1 VTLSLEV
8 ANDGTGDADRV
19 AGMIS
24 SPYGGVTILDGGDDW
39 GDIPAGE
46 TRTGSTNFQL
56 VMGAD
61 PGEPLLLEIVDGYGR
76 LWASYMDLKRPAATD
91 SLGAN
96 VRGTTIE
103 LAWGK
108 VGDADVRGYAVHRSE
123 SPGGPYER
131 VSDGVLESACFFADS
146 GLAENTLYH
155 YYIATVDSSGNR
167 SEASEVLSISTN
179 PPSLTG
185 WPLATYGGMYSSPAA
200 ADLDGDGTLEV
211 VVASEHVYAWHA
223 NGIEL
228 LDGDGDP
235 RTGGIF
241 ETDGEGGYRCSP
253 AIGEIDGDPGV
264 EIVAAA
270 WADVSDTDAGI
281 YEVYVWN
288 AEDGS
293 VVPGWPAITKKFC
306 WASPALADLDGD
318 GRSEVVIA
326 CADGFLYCWN
336 GDGTEF
342 IDGDENPS
350 TEGVFA
356 ELGSPW
362 AYGSTAVADLDGD
375 HVPELIQPSRDN
387 NVYAFHADGS
397 IVDGWP
403 FFVEGR
409 SNCSPAVGDVDGD
422 GEPEVVVGS
431 NAGKFWLLEA
441 NGDVAAGWPVTLG
454 TSGDFPPSPVLADIA
469 GDGRLEVI
477 LTGSTGWIKVVDH
490 EGAMLPGW
498 AKYMGSTIT
507 SSPVVADLDGDP
519 EMEIAI
525 GCDCGRIYAFD
536 VDGALL
542 AGWPIQTGAEV
553 FGSLV
558 VCDLDADGDNE
569 VLAGGMDTKVYVW
582 DTAGIYDDGD
592 GVEWGAFLHDA
603 WRTQLYDFRI
613 PTGVD
618 GWDDGTLV
626 TRVFAL
632 DQNFPNPFNPVTTI
646 AFTVPEGP
654 GDDARVSLAVYAV
667 DGSLVRTLV
676 DGPRERGRRHSV
688 TWDGRDSRGVLV
700 ASGVYFYRLDHD
712 SGNESRSMVLM
723 K

>member
-1 VTLSLEV
+1 
-8 ANDGTGDADRV
+8 
-19 AGMIS
+19 
-24 SPYGGVTILDGGDDW
+24 
-39 GDIPAGE
+39 
-46 TRTGSTNFQL
+46 
-56 VMGAD
+56 
-61 PGEPLLLEIVDGYGR
+61 
-76 LWASYMDLKRPAATD
+76 
-91 SLGAN
+91 
-96 VRGTTIE
+96 
-103 LAWGK
+103 
-108 VGDADVRGYAVHRSE
+108 
-123 SPGGPYER
+123 
-131 VSDGVLESACFFADS
+131 
-146 GLAENTLYH
+146 
-155 YYIATVDSSGNR
+155 
-167 SEASEVLSISTN
+167 
-179 PPSLTG
+179 
-185 WPLATYGGMYSSPAA
+185 
-200 ADLDGDGTLEV
+200 
-211 VVASEHVYAWHA
+211 
-223 NGIEL
+223 
-228 LDGDGDP
+228 
-235 RTGGIF
+235 
-241 ETDGEGGYRCSP
+241 
-253 AIGEIDGDPGV
+253 
-264 EIVAAA
+264 
-270 WADVSDTDAGI
+270 
-281 YEVYVWN
+281 
-288 AEDGS
+288 
-293 VVPGWPAITKKFC
+293 
-306 WASPALADLDGD
+306 
-318 GRSEVVIA
+318 
-326 CADGFLYCWN
+326 
-336 GDGTEF
+336 
-342 IDGDENPS
+342 
-350 TEGVFA
+350 
-356 ELGSPW
+356 
-362 AYGSTAVADLDGD
+362 
-375 HVPELIQPSRDN
+375 
-387 NVYAFHADGS
+387 
-397 IVDGWP
+397 
-403 FFVEGR
+403 
-409 SNCSPAVGDVDGD
+409 
-422 GEPEVVVGS
+422 
-431 NAGKFWLLEA
+431 
-441 NGDVAAGWPVTLG
+441 VTLG